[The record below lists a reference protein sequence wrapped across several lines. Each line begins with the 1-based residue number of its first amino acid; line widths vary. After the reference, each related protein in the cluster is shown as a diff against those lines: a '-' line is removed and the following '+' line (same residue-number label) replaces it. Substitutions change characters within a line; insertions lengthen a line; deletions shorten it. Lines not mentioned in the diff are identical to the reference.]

1 MLNNDNLIKLTDD
14 PAKSIKGKIQREIR
28 KIKTKLSKDEDNE
41 VYLTG
46 SAPGKLYGTAK
57 VHKMAENNS
66 VENLPFRPV
75 ISNICIA
82 SYHLVKHLPKLLLT
96 LSEFTV
102 KKSFRVYCEK
112 HKSFNTRI

>member
-14 PAKSIKGKIQREIR
+14 RAKSIKGKIQREIR

-57 VHKMAENNS
+57 VHKMADNNS
-66 VENLPFRPV
+66 VENLPF
-75 ISNICIA
+75 
-82 SYHLVKHLPKLLLT
+82 
-96 LSEFTV
+96 
-102 KKSFRVYCEK
+102 
-112 HKSFNTRI
+112 